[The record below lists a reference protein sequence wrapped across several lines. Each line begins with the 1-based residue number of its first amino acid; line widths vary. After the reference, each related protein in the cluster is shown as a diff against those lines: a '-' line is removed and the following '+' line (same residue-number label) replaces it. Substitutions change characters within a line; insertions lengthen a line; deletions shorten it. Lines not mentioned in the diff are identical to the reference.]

1 MKVDPPFPNER
12 RLDPARQAECRIY
25 ERLERSGV
33 AGLALYE
40 VRASQRSR
48 ELDFLVFLEQSGRI
62 GIEVKGGSY
71 RLRGCEW
78 QLRTDSGWVR
88 KPSPARPAL

>member
-1 MKVDPPFPNER
+1 MRVAWTQHAK
-12 RLDPARQAECRIY
+12 
-25 ERLERSGV
+25 RSGV

-78 QLRTDSGWVR
+78 QLRTDSGWLR
-88 KPSPARPAL
+88 KPSPLVQLCDAVNTLQDAFVR